1 MAEQTQAQ
9 DDLTQNIVETIQ
21 TLERGDTFEAR
32 VVTDS
37 GLEMVKKFEVKRF
50 NGIGDINGFATVR
63 EMNLGANND
72 TRRLYLTD
80 DGVSVGHGWS
90 PDGNV
95 VENISLELD
104 TMESPDYALT
114 ADKNSDGEIEN
125 VELTRTDEPKADT
138 AQTGPTIQ

>member
-1 MAEQTQAQ
+1 MEAHHSN
-9 DDLTQNIVETIQ
+9 LTQNIVETIQ
-21 TLERGDTFEAR
+21 SLERGGTFEAR
-32 VVTDS
+32 VVTGS
-37 GLEMVKKFEVKRF
+37 GLEMIKKFEVKRF

-63 EMNLGANND
+63 EMNLRANND

-90 PDGNV
+90 PNDNV

-114 ADKNSDGEIEN
+114 ADKNADGEIEN
-125 VELTRTDEPKADT
+125 VELTRTDKPNAT
-138 AQTGPTIQ
+138 QPQAGPTLQ